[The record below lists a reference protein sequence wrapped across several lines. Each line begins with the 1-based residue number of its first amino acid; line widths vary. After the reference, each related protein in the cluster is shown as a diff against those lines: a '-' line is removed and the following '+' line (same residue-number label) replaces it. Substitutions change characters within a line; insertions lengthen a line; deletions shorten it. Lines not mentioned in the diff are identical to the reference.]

1 MRIESFE
8 IPGVGKRYEFHTRH
22 GDVFVLIERLDGKK
36 ELSILKD
43 DEVVAT
49 VELDSEEANQLALIL
64 APSFITDFLDKKIDV
79 IFKNIAID
87 SFEIRKGFFAVGKSL
102 KELQLRNK
110 TGASIISIMR
120 KGEII
125 TNPPPDT
132 VIMEGDI
139 VVMIG
144 NKEEVEKAQK
154 YLATGNL

>member
-8 IPGVGKRYEFHTRH
+8 IPGVGKRYEFHTKH
-22 GDVFVLIERLDGKK
+22 GDVFVLIERLDGKR

-49 VELDSEEANQLALIL
+49 VELDPEEANQLALIL
-64 APSFITDFLDKKIDV
+64 APSFITDFLDKKIDI
-79 IFKNIAID
+79 IFRNVAID
-87 SFEIRKGFFAVGKSL
+87 SFEIREGFYAVGKTL
-102 KELQLRNK
+102 RDLQLRNK

-120 KGEII
+120 GDQII

-132 VIMEGDI
+132 VLQPGDV

-144 NKEEVEKAQK
+144 KKEEVEKAQK
-154 YLATGNL
+154 YLARGDF

>member
-8 IPGVGKRYEFHTRH
+8 IPGVGKRYEFHTKH

-49 VELDSEEANQLALIL
+49 VELDPEEANQLALIL
-64 APSFITDFLDKKIDV
+64 APSFITDFLDKRIDL
-79 IFKNIAID
+79 IFRNVAID
-87 SFEIRKGFFAVGKSL
+87 SFEIREGFYAVGKTL
-102 KELQLRNK
+102 RELQLRNK

-120 KGEII
+120 GDEII

-132 VIMEGDI
+132 VLQPGDV

-144 NKEEVEKAQK
+144 KKEEVEKAQK
-154 YLATGNL
+154 YLARGDL

>member
-8 IPGVGKRYEFHTRH
+8 IPGVGKRYEFHTKH
-22 GDVFVLIERLDGKK
+22 GDVFVLIERLDGKR

-49 VELDSEEANQLALIL
+49 VELDPEEANQLALIL
-64 APSFITDFLDKKIDV
+64 APSFITDFLDKRIDL
-79 IFKNIAID
+79 IFRNVAID
-87 SFEIRKGFFAVGKSL
+87 SFEIREGFYAVGKTL

-120 KGEII
+120 GDQII

-132 VIMEGDI
+132 VLQPGDV

-144 NKEEVEKAQK
+144 KKEEVEKAQK
-154 YLATGNL
+154 YLARGDL